1 MSEWQRLR
9 MPTTTRRRG
18 RLLRHEQ
25 SREATTRGQSNN
37 GPGSSPHASGASQA
51 TALRLPTGT
60 FRVGLQRCLT
70 PYRGARALTLKPL
83 SAPRA
88 RLCRAHAAST
98 HTTRSATWP
107 LMRYSLGPASG
118 CFRAERQPP
127 TDFILPCPR
136 LVCCH
141 LRAIGAL
148 RCLRSTSRRCLPP
161 QSLSRLL
168 ARCPPRTLLTG
179 WWRATVRYTL
189 LGESTS
195 LHGAAVV
202 ESLWDGTR
210 NTSRRDGE
218 LFRLRLTL
226 PPAGHTPLHAVRTR
240 AVQGRH
246 TGEWNRQG
254 SCSTCSRLR

>member
-1 MSEWQRLR
+1 MLDTVPWC
-9 MPTTTRRRG
+9 TC
-18 RLLRHEQ
+18 
-25 SREATTRGQSNN
+25 
-37 GPGSSPHASGASQA
+37 PHSQA
-51 TALRLPTGT
+51 
-60 FRVGLQRCLT
+60 
-70 PYRGARALTLKPL
+70 
-83 SAPRA
+83 
-88 RLCRAHAAST
+88 
-98 HTTRSATWP
+98 
-107 LMRYSLGPASG
+107 SLGSPGAAVQGSCRLDPHHEVGHVAPDALFPGTCSG

-127 TDFILPCPR
+127 TDCILPCPR

-148 RCLRSTSRRCLPP
+148 RCLRSTSRRCHPP

-168 ARCPPRTLLTG
+168 APCPRTLLTG

-210 NTSRRDGE
+210 NTSRRAAE

-226 PPAGHTPLHAVRTR
+226 APAGHTPLHAVRTR
-240 AVQGRH
+240 YTDQLAVNCALRCYVWSVVQGCARTAH
-246 TGEWNRQG
+246 WRVE
-254 SCSTCSRLR
+254 